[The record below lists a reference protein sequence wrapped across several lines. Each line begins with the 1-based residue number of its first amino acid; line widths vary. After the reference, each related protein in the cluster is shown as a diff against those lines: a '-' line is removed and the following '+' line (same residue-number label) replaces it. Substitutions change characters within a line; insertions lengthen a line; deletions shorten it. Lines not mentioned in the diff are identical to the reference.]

1 MATIRLLCVGS
12 RGDLQPNLAI
22 LLELQRRGH
31 SVQLSGSI
39 NFEAM
44 PMAISMG
51 GHCRQPQLPQ
61 KSREQ
66 QQQMLAGEDEV
77 ANAVA
82 EIEARLIRD

>member
-1 MATIRLLCVGS
+1 
-12 RGDLQPNLAI
+12 
-22 LLELQRRGH
+22 
-31 SVQLSGSI
+31 
-39 NFEAM
+39 
-44 PMAISMG
+44 MAISMG